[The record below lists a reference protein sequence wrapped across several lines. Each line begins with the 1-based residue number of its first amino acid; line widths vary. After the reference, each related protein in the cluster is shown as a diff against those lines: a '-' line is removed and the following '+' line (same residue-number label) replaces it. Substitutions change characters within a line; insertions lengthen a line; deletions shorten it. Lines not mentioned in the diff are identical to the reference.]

1 MGTTSAVTFTGE
13 KHKPTAQPSMFT
25 VHGVGVVDGVAIGRE
40 VVMGT
45 VALEVPHYYISSKA
59 IESEVTR
66 LEQAIKKVQSDL
78 QQQIDSLPQD
88 APRELEPLLTV
99 HRLLLSDPLLV
110 DKACNLIRQQN
121 YNAEW
126 ALTTQGQQLTQQFS
140 AIDDTYLREREA
152 DVRQVVE
159 RVLMILT
166 GNGEDLVHEWPKILS
181 EEELIVVAR
190 DISPGD
196 MLRLRQ
202 SKFAAFVTD
211 LGGATSHTAIIARS
225 MGIPA
230 IVGVGDFHRAV
241 QDGDVIIV
249 DGHAGVVIV
258 NPAKHVLEEYRQKKQ
273 YYIDKKAQLQAL
285 RDASAQTLDGVLI
298 TLETNIELPFEAK
311 TSYEAGADGIG
322 LFRSE
327 FLFLGRS
334 DLPTE
339 QEQYQAYAE
348 AIKAMQG
355 KPVTIRTLDIGADK
369 NLDTEQAVATNPA
382 LGLRAIRYC
391 LAHPEIFQ
399 VQLRALWRAAQHG
412 PLRILIPMVSSMA
425 EVDATKYA
433 LEQARQ
439 SLIQEGVSI
448 TQGVQLGAMV
458 EVPAIAIALEPF
470 AQALDFLSIGTNDL
484 IQYIL
489 AVDRIDKDVA
499 HLYDP
504 LHPAVIRVLDQ
515 VITIA
520 ERHNTPVSI
529 CGEIAGQEQFT
540 PVLLGLGLTSFSV
553 SVNQLL
559 PIKNKVINSHSND
572 LRRRVAT
579 AINRAQPVNL
589 DLLSEG
595 QPYKSKRNNKLI

>member
-25 VHGVGVVDGVAIGRE
+25 VHGVGVVDGVAIGRV

>member
-1 MGTTSAVTFTGE
+1 MMGTTSAVTFTGE
-13 KHKPTAQPSMFT
+13 KHKPTVQPSMFT
-25 VHGVGVVDGVAIGRE
+25 VHGDGVVDGVAIGR
-40 VVMGT
+40 VVGMGT

-339 QEQYQAYAE
+339 QEQYQA
-348 AIKAMQG
+348 
-355 KPVTIRTLDIGADK
+355 
-369 NLDTEQAVATNPA
+369 
-382 LGLRAIRYC
+382 
-391 LAHPEIFQ
+391 
-399 VQLRALWRAAQHG
+399 
-412 PLRILIPMVSSMA
+412 
-425 EVDATKYA
+425 
-433 LEQARQ
+433 
-439 SLIQEGVSI
+439 
-448 TQGVQLGAMV
+448 
-458 EVPAIAIALEPF
+458 
-470 AQALDFLSIGTNDL
+470 
-484 IQYIL
+484 
-489 AVDRIDKDVA
+489 
-499 HLYDP
+499 
-504 LHPAVIRVLDQ
+504 
-515 VITIA
+515 
-520 ERHNTPVSI
+520 
-529 CGEIAGQEQFT
+529 
-540 PVLLGLGLTSFSV
+540 
-553 SVNQLL
+553 
-559 PIKNKVINSHSND
+559 
-572 LRRRVAT
+572 
-579 AINRAQPVNL
+579 
-589 DLLSEG
+589 
-595 QPYKSKRNNKLI
+595 

>member
-1 MGTTSAVTFTGE
+1 
-13 KHKPTAQPSMFT
+13 
-25 VHGVGVVDGVAIGRE
+25 
-40 VVMGT
+40 
-45 VALEVPHYYISSKA
+45 
-59 IESEVTR
+59 
-66 LEQAIKKVQSDL
+66 
-78 QQQIDSLPQD
+78 
-88 APRELEPLLTV
+88 
-99 HRLLLSDPLLV
+99 
-110 DKACNLIRQQN
+110 
-121 YNAEW
+121 
-126 ALTTQGQQLTQQFS
+126 
-140 AIDDTYLREREA
+140 
-152 DVRQVVE
+152 
-159 RVLMILT
+159 
-166 GNGEDLVHEWPKILS
+166 
-181 EEELIVVAR
+181 
-190 DISPGD
+190 
-196 MLRLRQ
+196 
-202 SKFAAFVTD
+202 
-211 LGGATSHTAIIARS
+211 
-225 MGIPA
+225 
-230 IVGVGDFHRAV
+230 
-241 QDGDVIIV
+241 
-249 DGHAGVVIV
+249 
-258 NPAKHVLEEYRQKKQ
+258 
-273 YYIDKKAQLQAL
+273 
-285 RDASAQTLDGVLI
+285 
-298 TLETNIELPFEAK
+298 
-311 TSYEAGADGIG
+311 
-322 LFRSE
+322 
-327 FLFLGRS
+327 
-334 DLPTE
+334 
-339 QEQYQAYAE
+339 
-348 AIKAMQG
+348 MQG
-355 KPVTIRTLDIGADK
+355 KSVLIRTLYLGADK
-369 NLDTEQAVATNPA
+369 SLDIDQAVATNPA